1 LKTKPD
7 VTPVGCA
14 TVAIE
19 DSYPEVRG
27 IMAIPT
33 SDREAILKAIEA
45 WPLEDQV
52 ALAQT
57 ILQHSATYTASG
69 AKTPQRPSWKQMA
82 GIASNGPTPPSD
94 EEVAQWLDAH
104 RSAK

>member
-1 LKTKPD
+1 ME
-7 VTPVGCA
+7 G
-14 TVAIE
+14 
-19 DSYPEVRG
+19 SYSEVRG

-52 ALAQT
+52 ALTQM
-57 ILQHSATYTASG
+57 ILQRSAARTASG

-82 GIASNGPTPPSD
+82 GIASNGPTPPSY
-94 EEVAQWLDAH
+94 EEVAQWRDEH
-104 RSAK
+104 RSAKYG